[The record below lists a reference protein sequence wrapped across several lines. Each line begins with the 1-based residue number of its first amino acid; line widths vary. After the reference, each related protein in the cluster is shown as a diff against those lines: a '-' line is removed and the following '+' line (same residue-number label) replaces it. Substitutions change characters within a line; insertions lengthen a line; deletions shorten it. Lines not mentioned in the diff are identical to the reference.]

1 MNKICEMLKID
12 VSDPEIVK
20 TLAKAISNECN
31 NMFFPCEEI
40 AREIYQDD
48 MASTRFLHLAALWVE
63 ARANDYVQKN
73 YDGRDEISA
82 KIGNELF
89 DSHYIQ
95 ETLEK
100 EDDFS
105 VIAKSVIYGA
115 RRNCFTDHY
124 ALQQMHRTLKQ
135 TFSSLVFR
143 YLDLLETGNVAHK
156 TMLDQMQG
164 KYGTGWYQC
173 PFI

>member
-1 MNKICEMLKID
+1 MSNICETLKMD
-12 VSDPEIVK
+12 VANPEIVK
-20 TLAKAISNECN
+20 TLAEAISDECN
-31 NMFFPCEEI
+31 NMLFPCEEI
-40 AREIYQDD
+40 ARKIYQDD
-48 MASTRFLHLAALWVE
+48 MVSARFLRLAALWVE

-73 YDGRDEISA
+73 YDGRDEMSA

-124 ALQQMHRTLKQ
+124 ALKQMHRTLKQ
-135 TFSSLVFR
+135 TFSTLVFR
-143 YLDLLETGNVAHK
+143 YLDLLETGSVAHK
-156 TMLDQMQG
+156 TMLEQMRKNYG
-164 KYGTGWYQC
+164 KDWYRC

>member
-1 MNKICEMLKID
+1 MSKICEMLKMD

-20 TLAKAISNECN
+20 TLAKTISDECN
-31 NMFFPCEEI
+31 NVFFPCEEI
-40 AREIYQDD
+40 AKEIDQDD
-48 MASTRFLHLAALWVE
+48 MASARFLHVAALWVE
-63 ARANDYVQKN
+63 ARANDYMQKS

-82 KIGNELF
+82 KIGNELL

-95 ETLEK
+95 EELEK

-115 RRNCFTDHY
+115 RRNCFTDHDT
-124 ALQQMHRTLKQ
+124 LQQMHRTLKQ
-135 TFSSLVFR
+135 TFSTLVFR
-143 YLDLLETGNVAHK
+143 YLDLLETGSVMHK
-156 TMLDQMQG
+156 TMLEQMRE
-164 KYGTGWYQC
+164 KYGVDWYRC